1 MYKKYVAVAIVII
14 LALAI
19 PLSIEALTQQQNFA
33 MNGVGHYPNS
43 NPTTNPVNPTATP
56 SSTQTS
62 NVAFSL
68 SFQNGTAVPSSFSLA
83 PDSLF
88 YQVGNGAPPMGYSP
102 FLELNVTNT
111 GSVPINV
118 ALAFSNANFPSGMS
132 NNFWSDMQ
140 DTWGFRNPSGNERAL
155 GTIGVGQSEI
165 MNLFGYIT
173 STHASDGSAFSY
185 SLSASVTAT
194 QA

>member
-1 MYKKYVAVAIVII
+1 MAI
-14 LALAI
+14 AI
-19 PLSIEALTQQQNFA
+19 PLSIAALNQQQS
-33 MNGVGHYPNS
+33 MIITGTGHYPS
-43 NPTTNPVNPTATP
+43 AATTSPTDPTATP
-56 SSTQTS
+56 TTAPTS

-68 SFQNGTAVPSSFSLA
+68 SYQNGTAVPASFSLA

-88 YQVGNGAPPMGYSP
+88 YQTGNGAPPMGYSP
-102 FLELNVTNT
+102 FLELNITNT
-111 GSVPINV
+111 GNVPMNV
-118 ALAFSNANFPSGMS
+118 AIVFSNANFPSGMS

-140 DTWGFRNPSGNERAL
+140 DTWGFRNPNGNERAL

-165 MNLFGYIT
+165 VNLFGYVT
-173 STHASDGSAFSY
+173 STHAMDGSAFSY